1 MKIYIAD
8 KTGEHYAL
16 LLDTE
21 AKSMRFVDDYE
32 ERKLMNGHHAGDGK
46 HILMLTYEQQIGIFN
61 AHRKNGYRLEMA

>member
-1 MKIYIAD
+1 MRIYIAD

-21 AKSMRFVDDYE
+21 AKSMRFIDDYE

-61 AHRKNGYRLEMA
+61 SHRKNGYGLEMA

>member
-46 HILMLTYEQQIGIFN
+46 HILMLTYE
-61 AHRKNGYRLEMA
+61 

>member
-16 LLDTE
+16 LLDTK
-21 AKSMRFVDDYE
+21 AKTMRFIDDCE
-32 ERKLMNGHHAGDGK
+32 ERKLMNGRYAGDGK
-46 HILMLTYEQQIGIFN
+46 HILMFTYEQQFGIFN